1 MDLYKEDF
9 SCGHRRLQ
17 DEVLSLK
24 CPKLWVNSEGDTPSH
39 DRDQNFLPAQLA
51 FEVEYNLMK

>member
-1 MDLYKEDF
+1 MMDLYKENF

-24 CPKLWVNSEGDTPSH
+24 RPKLWVNSEGDTPNH
-39 DRDQNFLPAQLA
+39 DRDQKFLPAQ
-51 FEVEYNLMK
+51 